1 MQAGY
6 TSRYVAVRPR
16 ARTPLEALL
25 DRISLQRCSHL
36 LIILLAILAGFVTYR
51 VASATQYGTA
61 LSVGQLV
68 AADSL
73 VAQEQFIRLPLVP
86 QTVLASTGA
95 PTAPAPGG
103 TAPVANVALAANQQ
117 VRPQIIDYTVQP
129 GDTLGGIAQR
139 FGVTTTSIT
148 MSNTIPN
155 VNNIQPGT
163 RLAIPPLRQA
173 AVHTVRAGETL
184 SGIAQR
190 YSVTQAAI
198 TGFAGN
204 NLPNADSLRIGERL
218 VIPGAQPPAVVAAP
232 TRPATGTTA
241 ATTTTAAG
249 TRTTTAAPPVTGQG
263 QAVVPGVG
271 FVWPTRGPIFTYFSG
286 YHPGID
292 ISPPFGT
299 PLYATQG
306 GTVVAQQRLGYGY
319 GWYMDIDHGNGYM
332 SRYAHMSSFA
342 VGLGSVVRQG
352 QHIGNVG
359 STGNS
364 TGPHVHFEIYRNGV
378 AINPLSVLP

>member
-1 MQAGY
+1 MQAEH
-6 TSRYVAVRPR
+6 TSRYVAVRPQ
-16 ARTPLEALL
+16 ARTPLEAVLE
-25 DRISLQRCSHL
+25 RISLQRFSHL
-36 LIILLAILAGFVTYR
+36 LIIVLAIVAGFVTYR
-51 VASATQYGTA
+51 VASTTQYGTA

-68 AADSL
+68 GAEGL

-86 QTVLASTGA
+86 QTIIAATGA
-95 PTAPAPGG
+95 PTVPGQAT
-103 TAPVANVALAANQQ
+103 TAPTANVALAANQQ
-117 VRPQIIDYTVQP
+117 IRPQITDYTVQP
-129 GDTLGGIAQR
+129 GDSLGSIAQR
-139 FGVTTTSIT
+139 FGVNQTSIT
-148 MSNTIPN
+148 MSNTIAN
-155 VNNIQPGT
+155 INNIQPGT

-173 AVHTVRAGETL
+173 AVHTVSAGETL
-184 SGIAQR
+184 SGIAAR

-198 TGFAGN
+198 TGYPAN
-204 NLPNADSLRIGERL
+204 SLPNADSLRIGTRL

-232 TRPATGTTA
+232 TRPATATGA
-241 ATTTTAAG
+241 AAAPATKTTTGTA
-249 TRTTTAAPPVTGQG
+249 AAPPVTGSG
-263 QAVVPGVG
+263 QAVVAGAG

-306 GTVVAQQRLGYGY
+306 GRVVTQQRLGYGY

-342 VGLGSVVRQG
+342 VGVGSVVRQG

-364 TGPHVHFEIYRNGV
+364 TGPHVHFEVYRNGV
-378 AINPLSVLP
+378 AVNPLSLLP